1 MTKEKQNKL
10 DKLLGEFL
18 EIFPVESLKTMDLSQ
33 YTDVIEKDKL
43 NNSFTYWVET
53 KLKELGS
60 IKGGNSAKFGIYR
73 FNKEPTDD
81 GMDCDNTYAW
91 NKKFGT
97 KDKAWEI
104 IRNDVYKIAKLASEE
119 KFSEIDEITDL
130 WPGYKWKIAFLY
142 SNKKIINTFT
152 YDALLFLSKQYGQVF
167 SKKTKYSELYEFLI
181 KQKPENE
188 HFWSFGEKLWD
199 SWNKSDEIYST
210 VLHELKEFYDN
221 DTTFNY
227 VENEID
233 CINDSR
239 NHFIWIKTNDN
250 VIGNDLCHYEFIF
263 YDRQLYTEIHFED
276 KNVENFANICYSLGL
291 IHHPRHRNRFCIK
304 NNEIEI
310 DSIDDYIEKADS
322 ELRKLDSIV
331 GKEIRE
337 EIRKMSEKSKSV
349 VECKNLLLSNYNIIL
364 HGAPGTGKTYLAKEI
379 AKEMGC
385 TENEIGFVQFHP
397 SYDYTDFVEGI
408 RPNNTGSFDRING
421 IFKDFC
427 ADAIE
432 NINEY
437 ENFKKNSD
445 KKEVDVQELFSQYCI
460 YIEKQIKE
468 SENKLFPFSNTMNI
482 RKIIRNKQ
490 GIPVSIELATSLETS
505 SKQNLSS
512 NIFYRDYIDFKNKKI
527 KSYQDVKPTYE
538 SKLKF
543 HGNADYYFTLYQL
556 VKEFEDS
563 NHFDKSNPFFDD
575 AEEIKPKNFV
585 FIIDEINRGELSKIF
600 GELFFSIDPG
610 YRGIDDNG
618 KPKGLVKT
626 QYQNLVDEDDIF
638 AEGFYIPENVY
649 IIGTM
654 NDIDRSVESMDFAMR
669 RRFIFEEVTAEE
681 SAENMNL
688 SSEAKERMKRINDV
702 IEKTEGLNDAY
713 KIGGAYF
720 LNTDDFD
727 KLWRIKL
734 SSLIKEYLRGIDD
747 DGSKYKKIEDAYF
760 NRQVKDYS
768 DNDE

>member
-1 MTKEKQNKL
+1 
-10 DKLLGEFL
+10 
-18 EIFPVESLKTMDLSQ
+18 MDLTQ
-33 YTDVIEKDKL
+33 YTDVVEKDKL

-53 KLKELGS
+53 KLRELGS

-81 GMDCDNTYAW
+81 GMDYDNTYAW

-97 KDKAWEI
+97 KEKAWEI
-104 IRNDVYKIAKLASEE
+104 IREKVYKIAKLATEE

-152 YDALLFLSKQYGQVF
+152 YDALLFLSKQYGHDF
-167 SKKTKYSELYEFLI
+167 SRKTKYSELYEFLI
-181 KQKPENE
+181 AQKPENE
-188 HFWSFGEKLWD
+188 DFWSFGEKLWK
-199 SWNKSDEIYST
+199 SWNESDEIFST
-210 VLHELKEFYDN
+210 VFHELKDYYDN
-221 DTTFNY
+221 DTTFHY

-233 CINDSR
+233 CINDPS

-250 VIGNDLCHYEFIF
+250 IISNDLCHYEFIF
-263 YDRQLYTEIHFED
+263 YNRQLYTEIHFED
-276 KNVENFANICYSLGL
+276 ENLEKFANICYSLGL
-291 IHHPRHRNRFCIK
+291 IHHPRHKNRFCIED
-304 NNEIEI
+304 NEIEI
-310 DSIDDYIEKADS
+310 DKVDDYIEKADS

-331 GKEIRE
+331 GKEIKE
-337 EIRKMSEKSKSV
+337 EIRKMSGKSKSV
-349 VECKNLLLSNYNIIL
+349 VEFKNLLLSNYNIIL

-379 AKEMGC
+379 AKEIGC
-385 TENEIGFVQFHP
+385 SDNEIGFVQFHP

-445 KKEVDVQELFSQYCI
+445 KKEVDVQELFSQYCT

-543 HGNADYYFTLYQL
+543 HGNADYYFTLYQS

-575 AEEIKPKNFV
+575 AEEIKLKNFV

-688 SSEAKERMKRINDV
+688 SSESKERMKRINDV
-702 IEKTEGLNDAY
+702 IANTEGLNDAY

-720 LNTDDFD
+720 LNVDDFD
-727 KLWRIKL
+727 KLWKIKL

-747 DGSKYKKIEDAYF
+747 DGSKYQKIEDAYF
-760 NRQVKDYS
+760 NRNANNPSLNDTD
-768 DNDE
+768 DNSPTVEQ

>member
-10 DKLLGEFL
+10 DKLLSDFL
-18 EIFPVESLKTMDLSQ
+18 EIFPVEKLKTMDLTQ
-33 YTDVIEKDKL
+33 YTDVVEKDKL

-81 GMDCDNTYAW
+81 GMNYDNTYAW

-97 KDKAWEI
+97 KEKAWEI
-104 IRNDVYKIAKLASEE
+104 IREKVYKIAKLATEE

-130 WPGYKWKIAFLY
+130 WPGYKWKITFLY

-152 YDALLFLSKQYGQVF
+152 YDALLFLSKQYGHDF
-167 SKKTKYSELYEFLI
+167 SRKTRYSELYEFLI
-181 KQKPENE
+181 AQKPENE
-188 HFWSFGEKLWD
+188 DFWSFGEKLWK
-199 SWNKSDEIYST
+199 SWNESDEIFST
-210 VLHELKEFYDN
+210 VLHELKDYYDN
-221 DTTFNY
+221 DTTFHY
-227 VENEID
+227 VKNEID
-233 CINDSR
+233 CINDPS

-250 VIGNDLCHYEFIF
+250 IIGNDLCHYEFIF
-263 YDRQLYTEIHFED
+263 YNRQLYTEIHFED
-276 KNVENFANICYSLGL
+276 EKLENFANICYSLGL
-291 IHHPRHRNRFCIK
+291 IHHPRHKNRFCIK
-304 NNEIEI
+304 DNEIEI
-310 DSIDDYIEKADS
+310 DKVDDYIEKADS

-331 GKEIRE
+331 GKEIKE
-337 EIRKMSEKSKSV
+337 EIRKMSGKSKSV

-385 TENEIGFVQFHP
+385 SDNEIGFVQFHP

-408 RPNNTGSFDRING
+408 RPNNNNGFERKDG
-421 IFKDFC
+421 IFKAFC
-427 ADAIE
+427 KKALQNILDSNKSASEIQKELSWNDKVLIFLDASIEQKTKYPLSNGGNVIIESYHEDIVDISLPDNNSHTSDKIHISKLLKILNADQEFVKTIE
-432 NINEY
+432 VEKFINEY
-437 ENFKKNSD
+437 HSSEYSYLLAIYKAIKAYNFNPADLNTVNVSKVDEKK
-445 KKEVDVQELFSQYCI
+445 
-460 YIEKQIKE
+460 
-468 SENKLFPFSNTMNI
+468 
-482 RKIIRNKQ
+482 
-490 GIPVSIELATSLETS
+490 
-505 SKQNLSS
+505 
-512 NIFYRDYIDFKNKKI
+512 
-527 KSYQDVKPTYE
+527 
-538 SKLKF
+538 
-543 HGNADYYFTLYQL
+543 
-556 VKEFEDS
+556 
-563 NHFDKSNPFFDD
+563 
-575 AEEIKPKNFV
+575 FV
-585 FIIDEINRGELSKIF
+585 FIIDEINRGEISKIL

-610 YRGIDDNG
+610 YRGE
-618 KPKGLVKT
+618 KGLVNT
-626 QYQNLVDEDDIF
+626 QYQNLVLNTDIF
-638 AEGFYIPENVY
+638 SNGFYIPENVY

-702 IEKTEGLNDAY
+702 IANTEGLNDAY

-720 LNTDDFD
+720 LNADDFE

-760 NRQVKDYS
+760 NRNTNNSSLNYTDANNPTV
-768 DNDE
+768 EP